1 MLSLTRKTDYALQ
14 ALVAMARSSAGKVSA
29 RDIATQ
35 SGISVR
41 LLTNILNR
49 LKHEGLV
56 ESTRGTKGGYGLAV
70 APEHITLANLIEAV
84 EGPVRLARCCSKES
98 EGHEDR
104 CNLESSCQTKDAV
117 RRLHG
122 SLRHFLSQVTVR
134 DMAWDTVTLNVGV
147 SKDNGHGRIGGD
159 GCCNGH
165 QQPAVG
171 RGSSYVQS

>member
-14 ALVAMARSSAGKVSA
+14 ALVAMARSNAGRVSA

-70 APEHITLANLIEAV
+70 SPEQITLAALIEAV
-84 EGPVRLARCCSKES
+84 EGPVRLARCCSKER
-98 EGHEDR
+98 EREQDR
-104 CNLESSCQTKDAV
+104 CNLEGTCLTKEAV

-122 SLRHFLSQVTVR
+122 SLRHFLSQVTLR
-134 DMAWDTVTLNVGV
+134 DMAWDTVRLNVGV
-147 SKDNGHGRIGGD
+147 SNDNGHVRVSGGSCCD
-159 GCCNGH
+159 GD

-171 RGSSYVQS
+171 